1 MLAPTRTP
9 PSEGSDQP
17 VANDSNGIVGDLR
30 ETADLVKR
38 YAEQE
43 TIAPLRG
50 LGRYIGFGVGGALLV
65 TLGVFLLA
73 MSGLRAMQDETT
85 VFDGF
90 WSWAPYVIV
99 AVPVLA
105 VIGLAAAAIAREPH
119 RSR

>member
-1 MLAPTRTP
+1 M
-9 PSEGSDQP
+9 
-17 VANDSNGIVGDLR
+17 ANDHKGIVGELR

-50 LGRYIGFGVGGALLV
+50 LGRYIGLGVGGAVLV

-73 MSGLRAMQDETT
+73 MSGLRALQDETT

-105 VIGLAAAAIAREPH
+105 VIGLAVAAITREPH